1 MINNPEFIRK
11 LLGIDVDLSPKLI
24 QSIVNFTL
32 VFSLAEQK
40 LMGGYGSIGRTH
52 QYAETLIDEHGMDV
66 NVGFVYF
73 HKRYIT
79 SHDADYRLDSL
90 CPDKPKDRKKVY
102 GALVKDNP
110 SSKDKAEAVLNVCL
124 RLRHNLFHGN
134 KWQYQLE
141 GQEGNLDTVTAL
153 LSDYLNKAARQ

>member
-1 MINNPEFIRK
+1 M
-11 LLGIDVDLSPKLI
+11 GIDVDLSPKLI
-24 QSIVNFTL
+24 QSVVNFTL

-40 LMGGYGSIGRTH
+40 LMDGAGSISRTH
-52 QYAETLIDEHGMDV
+52 KYAETLIDRHGMDV
-66 NVGFVYF
+66 DGGFIYF
-73 HKRYIT
+73 YKRYIT
-79 SHDADYRLDSL
+79 AENADHRLDSL
-90 CPDKPKDRKKVY
+90 CPNKPKDRQKVY
-102 GALVKDNP
+102 DALVKDNP